1 MRKIRKGDNVVLI
14 TGRDKGKR
22 GDVTQIVDDEHVIVS
37 GLNQVK
43 KHQRPNPMKGEQG
56 GIVNKDMP
64 IHISN
69 VALWNPVTRRADRV
83 GFRTM
88 QDGRKVYLAMVR
100 LVKWE
105 ARTTLRL
112 LVALPLLEA
121 KTRQSLET
129 TWLMDVSHFGGLWV
143 HASSS
148 LRNGEVMGD
157 IREAIKLLELDAQLP
172 DSMPAEANWSASV
185 QAVLDVPPGSIK
197 P

>member
-1 MRKIRKGDNVVLI
+1 MIFAKRSQTPEPAEQESAQTHYSSQLAGEGLEREYEELVRAQLVRLGVPLENVEVEVRSA
-14 TGRDKGKR
+14 G
-22 GDVTQIVDDEHVIVS
+22 
-37 GLNQVK
+37 
-43 KHQRPNPMKGEQG
+43 
-56 GIVNKDMP
+56 
-64 IHISN
+64 
-69 VALWNPVTRRADRV
+69 
-83 GFRTM
+83 TM

-129 TWLMDVSHFGGLWV
+129 TWLMDVSHFGGIWV

-172 DSMPAEANWSASV
+172 DSMPANWSASV
-185 QAVLDVPPGSIK
+185 QADLDGPAGATK
-197 P
+197 R